1 MTVAGAIVEVEVI
14 AVVVAVIE
22 IMRDWYNGCALAF
35 QASEAGSTPA
45 SRFSFGV
52 SYE

>member
-1 MTVAGAIVEVEVI
+1 MIVVVEIVVEVT
-14 AVVVAVIE
+14 E